1 MKKPCLLAFLLLVV
15 LNCSGDLPLSD
26 LINNTM
32 ELKVLGTYESN
43 SPYPFGYGFAGAKP
57 HKDDVITASAIQNSS
72 PSLSGTP
79 SIVSYANSI
88 TFADLRYYI
97 DIAEVRLAE
106 GQGKSSSQTISDYW
120 SQFAITRQLMCSDY
134 STADGRTLSNCSD
147 ANGISRL
154 DSFFNGGFSYPA
166 VDVATGN
173 YNHLGIYF
181 RRFAT
186 GPAALFN
193 GDGSYSNGTQTTVGD
208 VNTAKALVSTTFDN
222 RSIYGQ
228 DIETLLQ
235 NPYGQ
240 TATEPLMFPLQRKD
254 LSLRITNNA
263 EPYVLE
269 VRVFIKNLMMVHVF
283 QATGDS
289 VNTLSID
296 NQAKIYIAPADWNAD
311 HKFRADATF
320 NTGDASRQGGAMQ
333 MTARVYQKNNVGQV
347 TINNPIVTA
356 SNSSYYILQPSGT
369 TFTPTTALPYAA
381 TAAQSSTLTITNI
394 PPGTYDVYR
403 TCDVNYC
410 TFNSTGGTC
419 DSPAAGKDG
428 FPESFAQCNG
438 SVTVTKD
445 TNTFFTI
452 SSGCTAIPGCT

>member
-1 MKKPCLLAFLLLVV
+1 MKRTCLLALLSLFA

-26 LINNTM
+26 LINNTI
-32 ELKVLGTYESN
+32 ELKLLGTYESN
-43 SPYPFGYGFAGAKP
+43 SPYDFGYGFVGSKP
-57 HKDDVITASAIQNSS
+57 YKDDVITTTSIQNSS
-72 PSLSGTP
+72 PSLTGTP
-79 SIVSYANSI
+79 NIVSYANSI
-88 TFADLRYYI
+88 SFSDLKYYI

-106 GQGKSSSQTISDYW
+106 GQGKSSSQSISDYW

-134 STADGRTLSNCSD
+134 ATADSRTLANCSD
-147 ANGISRL
+147 SNGITRL
-154 DSFFNGGFSYPA
+154 DAFFKGGFTYPA

-208 VNTAKALVSTTFDN
+208 VNTAKQLVTTTFDN

-254 LSLRITNNA
+254 LSLRVTNNA

-269 VRVFIKNLMMVHVF
+269 VRIFLKNLMMVHVF

-289 VNTLSID
+289 TNTLSID
-296 NQAKIYIAPADWNAD
+296 NQAKIYIGPADWNAD

-320 NTGDASRQGGAMQ
+320 NTGEAGRQGGAVL

-347 TINNPIVTA
+347 TLSGATVTT
-356 SNSSYYILQPSGT
+356 SNSSYYVLQPTGS
-369 TFTPTTALPYAA
+369 TFTPTTTLPYAA
-381 TAAQSSTLTITNI
+381 TAAQATTLTITNI
-394 PPGTYDVYR
+394 PPGTYDVYH

-410 TFNSTGGTC
+410 TFNSTGGAC
-419 DSPAAGKDG
+419 DNLPGKDG
-428 FPESFAQCNG
+428 FPETAALCTG
-438 SVTVTKD
+438 TVTVTKG
-445 TNTFFTI
+445 TNSPYAIT
-452 SSGCTAIPGCT
+452 GCAIGSCS